1 MADSGCAMYRLCQMA
16 VAGAIGASIG
26 NATSVISMIYEVV
39 AMVIRTVLLLC
50 GFIAGTCAVAH
61 AETAAFC
68 VSCTG
73 PEQTYL
79 CAIESGGAGRNAA
92 SLRLYCVVN
101 TARERGHQSCTARKE
116 GADSCDGPRLN
127 YVYSDENLPLFKAP
141 DAATGPSDG
150 NAETAGGGA
159 SLPSGRKSGEAE
171 TMVDLTGKAIT
182 SSKKRLRK
190 AGDTVGEVTSKTGE
204 AVRGAARTTGSRV
217 RRAVKKAGKAVG
229 KAARTTYDCVRT
241 LFGNCW

>member
-1 MADSGCAMYRLCQMA
+1 MFRLCRMA

-26 NATSVISMIYEVV
+26 NATSIISMIYEVV
-39 AMVIRTVLLLC
+39 AMVIRTVSLLC
-50 GFIAGTCAVAH
+50 VFIVGTYAAAH
-61 AETAAFC
+61 AETAEFC

-79 CAIESGGAGRNAA
+79 CAIESGSAVRNAS

-116 GADSCDGPRLN
+116 AADSCDGPRLD
-127 YVYSDENLPLFKAP
+127 YVYSGDDLPLFRSP
-141 DAATGPSDG
+141 DAATGPSDAAAKSADDG
-150 NAETAGGGA
+150 GSSSAEQ
-159 SLPSGRKSGEAE
+159 KSGEAE

-190 AGDTVGEVTSKTGE
+190 AGETVGEVTSKTGE
-204 AVRGAARTTGSRV
+204 VVRGAARTTGSSV
-217 RRAVKKAGKAVG
+217 RRAVKNAGKAVS
-229 KAARTTYDCVRT
+229 KAARTTYDCVRS
-241 LFGNCW
+241 LFGKCW